1 MAYFLLVMGKAGICR
16 GASSHRNNAGWH
28 EATEIGRPLSGSGY
42 QHRGRDE
49 LHRRV
54 EVKMPAE
61 PRGLRIADVMSGG
74 AIVPWVAIESIW
86 GGKAQGWWTFFDVG
100 SAGYSSGTDYS
111 SPTGS
116 SISYIFEFQ
125 SARWAMGVWPG
136 AIRTPVAKVGV
147 DPQRAVERET
157 NQAITT
163 LPVPGYLKRNYY

>member
-1 MAYFLLVMGKAGICR
+1 MAYFLLVMSKAGICR

-28 EATEIGRPLSGSGY
+28 ELTEIGRPLSGSGY

-61 PRGLRIADVMSGG
+61 RHGLRIADLMYGG
-74 AIVPWVAIESIW
+74 ATVPWVAIEAAW

-100 SAGYSSGTDYS
+100 SAGYASGTDYN

-116 SISYIFEFQ
+116 SIS
-125 SARWAMGVWPG
+125 SRS
-136 AIRTPVAKVGV
+136 
-147 DPQRAVERET
+147 
-157 NQAITT
+157 
-163 LPVPGYLKRNYY
+163 L